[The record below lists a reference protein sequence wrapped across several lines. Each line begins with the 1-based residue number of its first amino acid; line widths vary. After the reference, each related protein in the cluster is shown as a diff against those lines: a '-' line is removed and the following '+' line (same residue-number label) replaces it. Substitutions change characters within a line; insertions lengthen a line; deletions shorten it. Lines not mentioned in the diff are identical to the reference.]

1 MHVSSISIINN
12 YWNKWKYSLLA
23 FYYWFD
29 TNVFFFQFLLINLIN
44 ETWISKN
51 LLEIYFPEISVW
63 LCLAPVGLITNS
75 LDSTLFWFCV
85 VTPGIIKLLP
95 FSKISSWEI
104 FCRVV
109 VNPRLCV
116 ETEDVVNL
124 LNMIVIVFA
133 F

>member
-1 MHVSSISIINN
+1 MFLRFQLSIIIETNEN
-12 YWNKWKYSLLA
+12 IHYWLFIIDLIQM
-23 FYYWFD
+23 
-29 TNVFFFQFLLINLIN
+29 FFFQFLLINLIN

-85 VTPGIIKLLP
+85 VTPGVIKLLP